1 MVSGIGIAPD
11 IQNTISIEAL
21 PSATEDI
28 VLHSKVAVIKHFL
41 IIMRQLFNSNIHFK
55 VTVNFDK
62 NMNEHCGLASNS
74 MLSNAIVYGI
84 NYLFGNVLGKNELV
98 QILDDNFVEEQNGF
112 LVRDIRYLH

>member
-1 MVSGIGIAPD
+1 MVSGIGIVPD

-74 MLSNAIVYGI
+74 MLSNAI
-84 NYLFGNVLGKNELV
+84 YLFGNVLGKNELV